1 MLALRDQYVERFNTI
16 PAVQLCTAHDGEFR
30 DGEVERL
37 GGAKTPGVYVAC
49 MGLVED
55 DELDVAGPLQ
65 ATLAWVAFV
74 LVRSPDAIREARASA
89 GDLAALIA
97 LAIVYQLTRGD
108 AFPAAL
114 ARAKSF
120 RAQNLFGT
128 ASAKRGHTLWA
139 VTWHQSTEITPEGLE
154 AVLAAFRTFH
164 TDVDVDQDGV
174 VDMSGTKTLPIDRD
188 LSGAAE
194 GDATATGDLES

>member
-1 MLALRDQYVERFNTI
+1 MLALRDQYVERFGAI
-16 PAVQLCTAHDGEFR
+16 PAVELCTAHDGEFR

-55 DELDVAGPLQ
+55 DELGNAGVLQ

-74 LVRSPDAIREARASA
+74 LTRSPDAVREVRRSS
-89 GDLAALIA
+89 GDVAALIA
-97 LAIVYQLTRGD
+97 LAIVHELVRGEHFE
-108 AFPAAL
+108 AAWSPATAL
-114 ARAKSF
+114 RC
-120 RAQNLFGT
+120 QNLFGT
-128 ASAKRGHTLWA
+128 SSAKKGHTLWA

-154 AVLAAFRTFH
+154 AVLNPFRTFH
-164 TDVDVDQDGV
+164 TDVDVDQDGN

-188 LSGAAE
+188 MTGSAE
-194 GDATATGDLES
+194 GDSTATGDLES